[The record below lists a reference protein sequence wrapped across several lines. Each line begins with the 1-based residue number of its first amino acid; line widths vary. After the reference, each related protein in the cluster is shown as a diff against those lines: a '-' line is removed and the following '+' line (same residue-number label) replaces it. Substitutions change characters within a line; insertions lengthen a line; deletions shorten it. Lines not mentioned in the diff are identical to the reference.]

1 MLPGHRAIVK
11 KILRHYF
18 VQARPVSLHGL
29 RIKFL
34 VANSVRIFGSV
45 SAAADATFAVRVMGR
60 EELSRRQVLRLRI

>member
-1 MLPGHRAIVK
+1 
-11 KILRHYF
+11 

-29 RIKFL
+29 RIKFP

-45 SAAADATFAVRVMGR
+45 CAAADATFAVRVMGR